1 MRGAVPHLKTA
12 DPVMRRVIETCGP
25 PRITYMEPVFASVA
39 RSIVYQQLSTKAAR
53 TIYGKLEAL
62 LRPAGVTPAAL
73 LKLDEA
79 ALRTAGV
86 SAQKARYLH
95 DLASKTKTGRVR
107 FRTLPQMTDNEVIS
121 HLTQVKGVGVW
132 TAQMFLMFALR
143 RRDVL
148 PTGDLGIQNAMM
160 RLYDLENKP
169 TPHEMAGIAEP
180 WAPYRTVGC
189 WYLWRSL
196 VSTPGF

>member
-1 MRGAVPHLKTA
+1 MRGAVPHLKRA
-12 DPVMRRVIETCGP
+12 DPVLRRVIETCGP
-25 PRITYMEPVFASVA
+25 PRINYLEPTFCTVA
-39 RSIVYQQLSTKAAR
+39 RSIVYQQLSTKAAC

-62 LRPAGVTPAAL
+62 MHPAGVTPGAL

-86 SAQKARYLH
+86 SAQKARYLQ
-95 DLASKTKTGRVR
+95 DLAAHTKAGRVR
-107 FRTLPQMTDNEVIS
+107 FRTLPQMTDDEVVS

-169 TPHEMAGIAEP
+169 TPQEMASIAEP
-180 WAPYRTVGC
+180 WAPFRTMAC

-196 VSTPGF
+196 ESTPGF